1 MLKIGNFFAF
11 YALSKMVKAQSL
23 ERKSMSRGE
32 FWKSCCK
39 IEPLHKIKFGLVVQG
54 DNLEE
59 LKSPGNDVEVALNY
73 LMYSTT
79 SMYPM
84 CTYS

>member
-1 MLKIGNFFAF
+1 
-11 YALSKMVKAQSL
+11 MVKTQSL
-23 ERKSMSRGE
+23 ERKSMSGGE

-39 IEPLHKIKFGLVVQG
+39 VEPVHKIKFGLVIQG

-59 LKSPGNDVEVALNY
+59 LKSPGNDVGVALNY

-79 SMYPM
+79 SMHPT

>member
-1 MLKIGNFFAF
+1 
-11 YALSKMVKAQSL
+11 
-23 ERKSMSRGE
+23 MSGGE

-39 IEPLHKIKFGLVVQG
+39 VESFHKIKLGLVVQG

-59 LKSPGNDVEVALNY
+59 LKSPGNDVGVALNY

-79 SMYPM
+79 SMYPT
-84 CTYS
+84 CTYIASIHLI